1 MNRVLSPGPR
11 TGCVI
16 VPGSKSRA
24 HRLFLAAALGRTPV
38 QLTCRGLSDDLLATL
53 SCLEA
58 LGAQVESVKGD
69 CFILV
74 PFSAP
79 PAGEILLPFF
89 SAEAACPGALWSRCW
104 RS

>member
-11 TGCVI
+11 TGRVT

-58 LGAQVESVKGD
+58 LGAQVENLKGD
-69 CFILV
+69 CFTLV
-74 PFSAP
+74 PLSAP
-79 PAGEILLPFF
+79 PAVR
-89 SAEAACPGALWSRCW
+89 AKSRTG
-104 RS
+104 S